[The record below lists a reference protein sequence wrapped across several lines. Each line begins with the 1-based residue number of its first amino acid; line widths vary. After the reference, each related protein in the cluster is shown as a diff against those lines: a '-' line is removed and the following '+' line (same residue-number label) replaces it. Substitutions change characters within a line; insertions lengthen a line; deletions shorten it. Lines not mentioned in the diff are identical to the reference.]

1 MILKGVTP
9 ITTPLTL
16 PMARDAQR
24 SWDLLCEDCA
34 ADPACHAAFPNLNDE
49 FEAVFAR
56 LEREIEVDGKGEVAH
71 VKITRAA
78 VAPTVRSLLQSIDG
92 SAELPLLIPAR

>member
-1 MILKGVTP
+1 MRQFPDRVRAVILKGVTP

-34 ADPACHAAFPNLNDE
+34 ADPTCHAAFPNLNDE

-56 LEREIEVDGKGEVAH
+56 LERESRSTGKA
-71 VKITRAA
+71 KSRM
-78 VAPTVRSLLQSIDG
+78 
-92 SAELPLLIPAR
+92 